1 MASAGALRGRA
12 SSLTWREAPRRKGA
26 LGARRYGLRSM
37 DTNLIEAAV
46 RGHCAQRRDVVA
58 VYLHGS
64 RARGT
69 ARASSD
75 VDIAVLYEEP
85 PPPGLEALSLP
96 LEAELE
102 QDLGIPVQLL
112 TLNTA
117 PPDVVH
123 RVLRDAVLLFER
135 DASTRVAFEV
145 RARNEY
151 FDVQP
156 YLDEYRRAAS

>member
-1 MASAGALRGRA
+1 
-12 SSLTWREAPRRKGA
+12 
-26 LGARRYGLRSM
+26 M
-37 DTNLIEAAV
+37 DTNLIETAV
-46 RGHCAQRRDVVA
+46 RGRCAKRRDVVA

-75 VDIAVLYEEP
+75 LDVAVLYTET
-85 PPPGLEALSLP
+85 PPPGLAALSLP

-102 QDLGIPVQLL
+102 QDLGVPVQVL

-117 PPDVVH
+117 PPDVAH
-123 RVLRDAVLLFER
+123 RVLRDGVLLLER
-135 DASTRVAFEV
+135 DASARVAFEI

-151 FDVQP
+151 FDVKP
-156 YLDEYRRAAS
+156 YLDEYRRPAS